1 MEEAKLR
8 SLISRIDPTTRPLY
22 VLLPKAEYE
31 KLRKP
36 WKLP

>member
-1 MEEAKLR
+1 MAENKLR
-8 SLISRIDPTTRPLY
+8 SFVARIDPARHPLY

-31 KLRKP
+31 KLRVS